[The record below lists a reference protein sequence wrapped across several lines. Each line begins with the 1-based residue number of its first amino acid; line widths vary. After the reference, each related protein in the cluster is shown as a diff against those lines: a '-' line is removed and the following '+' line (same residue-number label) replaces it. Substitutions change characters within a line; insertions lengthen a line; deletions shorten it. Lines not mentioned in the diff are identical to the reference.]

1 MKKILI
7 MLFLLSGVFSGYG
20 QIKLPKA
27 LKQLPIS
34 ASPSST
40 DIASAIKEALENG
53 IKSGT
58 DRLSAEGGFLNNPLV
73 KIVFPPEAQKAEKT
87 LRGLGL
93 NDLCDK
99 TILSLNRAA
108 EQATKEA
115 LPVFVNALKQMS
127 LSDAKNIL
135 LSKDNDAA
143 TEYFKKSTTSGLTE
157 VFRPVI
163 KDNLDKAGATKYWT
177 ELTTRYN
184 KVPLVSKIN
193 PDLNEY
199 VTERALQGLFLEVA
213 KEETAIRNDPK
224 FRGSKLLQDVFAYAD
239 KNKF

>member
-1 MKKILI
+1 MKKI
-7 MLFLLSGVFSGYG
+7 MVALLLVSGSLTGYG

-27 LKQLPIS
+27 LKQLPLS
-34 ASPSST
+34 TSPSST
-40 DIASAIKEALENG
+40 DMTSAIKEALQNG

-143 TEYFKKSTTSGLTE
+143 TQYFKKSTASALAD

-239 KNKF
+239 KNKL